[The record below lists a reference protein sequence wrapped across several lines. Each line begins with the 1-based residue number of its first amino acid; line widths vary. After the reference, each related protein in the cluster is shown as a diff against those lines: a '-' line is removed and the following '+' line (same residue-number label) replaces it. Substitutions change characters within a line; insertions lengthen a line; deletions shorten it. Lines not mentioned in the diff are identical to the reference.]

1 MSNVIELNAADETL
15 VELAENLL
23 NHVKKGTIASI
34 AGAIITADGELIN
47 FSSVENKS
55 STLMLGGLYLLIDA
69 YKDEHLT
76 EYEFDD

>member
-1 MSNVIELNAADETL
+1 MSNVIELNKPDDTL

-23 NHVKKGTIASI
+23 KFVKNGAIQSI
-34 AGAIITADGELIN
+34 AGAVVTKDGELTN